1 MRNLQLL
8 TAGALALVMAAPALA
23 AQDGKRGG
31 YDSAEPMARADVMA
45 KADERFAKIDANNDG
60 VIDAAEMAAHREK
73 MRAARAERLASM
85 SEEDKAKM
93 QAKMQERRG
102 MMKQRWA
109 KRGGAA
115 DGARTARGKG
125 GWQAKLDANGDGL
138 ISREEFAAPMLRRFD
153 RMDANNDGIVTPEER
168 AAARAARKAARS

>member
-1 MRNLQLL
+1 MRKLQIL

-23 AQDGKRGG
+23 APDGKRGG

-45 KADERFAKIDANNDG
+45 KANERFAKIDANNDG
-60 VIDAAEMAAHREK
+60 VIDAAEIAAHREQ

-93 QAKMQERRG
+93 QERRG

-109 KRGGAA
+109 KRGGTS
-115 DGARTARGKG
+115 DPARVGRGKG
-125 GWQAKLDANGDGL
+125 DWLARLDTNGDGL
-138 ISREEFAAPMLRRFD
+138 ISRDEFVAPMMSRFD
-153 RMDANNDGIVTPEER
+153 RMDANNDGIVTAEER